1 MSAVPLPYHLRRQWF
16 PLPMVTRPSPRCSTS
31 LDLSVPSLSPG
42 NLLSS
47 WRSLA
52 PIPDS
57 LLATQRRPP
66 LKLDL
71 SVSPRR
77 LGTVSVTRLPAEG
90 YQEGTECL
98 SRCSV
103 TFCPLMLSWLL
114 MISRSFKI
122 LPTAWNFPV
131 TRHCSSH
138 SAPWCDWDTY
148 DWSGPS

>member
-103 TFCPLMLSWLL
+103 TFCPLMLSWPSDALL
-114 MISRSFKI
+114 AADDI
-122 LPTAWNFPV
+122 PV
-131 TRHCSSH
+131 IQNSPHCLEFSGH
-138 SAPWCDWDTY
+138 SALFQPF
-148 DWSGPS
+148 GALV